1 MRQVEILAPA
11 GSKEAV
17 KAAIYAGADAIY
29 IGGNRF
35 GARAFA
41 DNPDEEGLKEVLR
54 FVHLYGKK
62 IYLTTNTLVADREF
76 SSLYEMVAPLYE
88 LGLDACIVQ
97 DLGVMKFL
105 HRHFPEMDLHAS
117 TQMTLQ
123 SGKAAN
129 LFKPFGVTR
138 FVPAR
143 ELSIEEIRKCRSETD
158 LEMEVF
164 VHGAL
169 CYCYSGECLMSSVIG
184 GRSGNRGMCAQPC
197 RLPYKVE
204 DTEGEKSFL
213 LEKYL
218 LSPKDVCTLTEIPEL
233 VEAGIDSFKI
243 EGRMKKKEYAALTSF
258 LYRKYVDFYK
268 KEGKEAYD
276 AQVKNPQS
284 ALNRDI
290 EKAMDLFNRGGF
302 CKGYLFEKEKGDII
316 YPKKNGHFGVAVG
329 KVNRITKHQ
338 IEWTVRTEIFPQD
351 VLEIR
356 NGNQESLYEYT
367 TKSGAKKDDKIISN
381 ILPGTA
387 IKVGDVVYRRKNNY
401 LLQKLQNLPE
411 KKIHLTGKFRAS
423 VNEPVRFQISGKGTE
438 ITCLGEVASLAKNR
452 PVLADDLKN
461 RLMRTGDTIYKF
473 DEIEVDLEGD
483 IFIPLGK
490 MNELRRR
497 ALSLWEETFLS
508 RFAHHAVTL
517 SLTETSQPT
526 KSKCC
531 IATIMSHEQLQEV
544 LLWDWIE
551 LIHLPLVSF
560 HKESLDEAL
569 SLIEKA
575 GKRAMVSF
583 PQVLPDKFSFAPKKN
598 VAYYV
603 NSWEMLCYIKEHH
616 LSGNVYIAP
625 NMYAVNEEGINSFQ
639 NDFGSKDFFVAFD
652 ESLPLK
658 TNGIVTVYGNIPVMV
673 TKGCVWRTLHQCQK
687 NPKVLTIKNPKKDE
701 FLVVRHCNY
710 CYNTIYTKQP
720 VFRNGNYDKIHFAFT
735 VETKEQVRKVL
746 SEWNN

>member
-17 KAAIYAGADAIY
+17 KAAIYAGADAVY

-62 IYLTTNTLVADREF
+62 LYVTTNTLVADREF

-105 HRHFPEMDLHAS
+105 HRHFPDMDLHAS

-123 SGKAAN
+123 SGAAAN

-158 LEMEVF
+158 LEIEVF

-169 CYCYSGECLMSSVIG
+169 CYCYSGECLMSSIIG

-197 RLPYKVE
+197 RLPYTCVDIEEK
-204 DTEGEKSFL
+204 KSFL
-213 LEKYL
+213 PEKYL
-218 LSPKDVCTLTEIPEL
+218 LSPKDVCTLTEIGKL

-243 EGRMKKKEYAALTSF
+243 EGRMKKKEYAALTSL
-258 LYRKYVDFYK
+258 LYRKYVDFYN
-268 KEGKEAYD
+268 KEGKEAYE
-276 AQVKNPQS
+276 AQVKNPHS
-284 ALNRDI
+284 ALNRDV

-302 CKGYLFEKEKGDII
+302 CKGYLFEKEKADII
-316 YPKKNGHFGVAVG
+316 FPKKNGHFGVEVG
-329 KVNRITKHQ
+329 KVKCVSKRQ
-338 IEWTVRTEIFPQD
+338 VEWIVTREIFPQD

-356 NGNQESLYEYT
+356 GESQESLYEYT
-367 TKSGAKKDDKIISN
+367 TKKGAERKEHVISN
-381 ILPGTA
+381 ILPGTS
-387 IKVGDVVYRRKNNY
+387 IKAGDTVYRRKNNY
-401 LLQKLQNLPE
+401 LLQTIQDFPE
-411 KKIHLTGKFRAS
+411 KKVHLTGKFHATA
-423 VNEPVRFQISGKGTE
+423 NEPVWFQILGEGME
-438 ITCLGEVASLAKNR
+438 ITCFGEVASPAKNR
-452 PVLADDLKN
+452 PVVADDLKN
-461 RLMRTGDTIYKF
+461 RLLRTGDTIYKF
-473 DEIEVDLEGD
+473 DEIEVDVEGD
-483 IFIPLGK
+483 LFIPLGK
-490 MNELRRR
+490 MNELRRQ
-497 ALSLWEETFLS
+497 ALSMWEEKYLS
-508 RFAHHAVTL
+508 RFVRRAVPL
-517 SLTETSQPT
+517 SLIENSQSAKT
-526 KSKCC
+526 KCC
-531 IATIMSHEQLQEV
+531 IATVMSHEQLQEV
-544 LLWDWIE
+544 LLWDEIE
-551 LIHLPLVSF
+551 MVHLPLVSF
-560 HKESLDEAL
+560 HGQSLDEAL
-569 SLIEKA
+569 NQMEKA
-575 GKRAMVSF
+575 GKRALVSF
-583 PQVLPDKFSFAPKKN
+583 PQVLPKDFSFEPKN
-598 VAYYV
+598 TIDYFV
-603 NSWEMLCYIKEHH
+603 NSWEMLCYIRDHH
-616 LSGNVYIAP
+616 LSGDLYIAP
-625 NMYAVNEEGINSFQ
+625 NMYAVNEEGIYSFQ
-639 NDFGSKDFFVAFD
+639 NDFGSKDFFAALD

-673 TKGCVWRTLHQCQK
+673 TKGCVWRTLKQCQK

-701 FLVVRHCNY
+701 FLVVSHCDY

-720 VFRNGNYDKIHFAFT
+720 VFRNGDYDKIHFAFT